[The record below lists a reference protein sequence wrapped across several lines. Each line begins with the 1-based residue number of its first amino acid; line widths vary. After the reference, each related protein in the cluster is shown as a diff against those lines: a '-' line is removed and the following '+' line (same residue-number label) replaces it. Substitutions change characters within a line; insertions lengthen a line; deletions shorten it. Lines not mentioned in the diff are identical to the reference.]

1 MNPIFDEKY
10 ELQVVTGNVDC
21 ITTDHFTLATDEKQT
36 IEVQTMD
43 HFNVASSQSIT
54 AVWIQDRESA
64 VEPKLI
70 FLYNKDTNSKEY
82 MLPPE
87 LQKKRFKLSNQSII
101 QLVVNILGGLLLLGL
116 ISIVINILV
125 PGTIYNECA
134 NLVYVIIFR
143 LLQLLITIALL
154 VTFVRKSIKSHEQSN
169 EGYFWITKTLDSF
182 IGINEPPKKQDLQQ
196 FRSQVISRYLGL
208 IQWSLGFAKKF
219 LKPVE
224 LPKQTIV
231 TNSFWVAFAVGMAHV
246 SLIATQF
253 AIALFPLILVLSPL
267 WLPVYGIVYG
277 ITKLPDIVNSFSVC
291 FPR

>member
-182 IGINEPPKKQDLQQ
+182 IGINEPTKKQDLQQ

-208 IQWSLGFAKKF
+208 IKWSLGFAKKS

-224 LPKQTIV
+224 LPNQMII
-231 TNSFWVAFAVGMAHV
+231 TNSPMVAFAVVMSHLG
-246 SLIATQF
+246 LIAAQF
-253 AIALFPLILVLSPL
+253 AIALFPLILILSPL
-267 WLPVYGIVYG
+267 WLPVYGITYG
-277 ITKLPDIVNSFSVC
+277 M
-291 FPR
+291 

>member
-87 LQKKRFKLSNQSII
+87 LQKKRFKLSNQS
-101 QLVVNILGGLLLLGL
+101 
-116 ISIVINILV
+116 SI
-125 PGTIYNECA
+125 
-134 NLVYVIIFR
+134 
-143 LLQLLITIALL
+143 
-154 VTFVRKSIKSHEQSN
+154 
-169 EGYFWITKTLDSF
+169 
-182 IGINEPPKKQDLQQ
+182 
-196 FRSQVISRYLGL
+196 
-208 IQWSLGFAKKF
+208 
-219 LKPVE
+219 
-224 LPKQTIV
+224 
-231 TNSFWVAFAVGMAHV
+231 
-246 SLIATQF
+246 
-253 AIALFPLILVLSPL
+253 
-267 WLPVYGIVYG
+267 
-277 ITKLPDIVNSFSVC
+277 
-291 FPR
+291 